1 MVRRATYSR
10 MIDDA
15 GHAQHSVTLSTA
27 GVLFSVAIGFAS
39 VCSLAFAVHWA
50 FAEPRVLAV
59 VRAYSE
65 QVIVPRIERI
75 EQDIERRDSALNRRL
90 DDMATDIRYIRQR
103 VDAAADAGNR

>member
-1 MVRRATYSR
+1 MARRATYSR
-10 MIDDA
+10 MVDDA

-50 FAEPRVLAV
+50 FAEPRVLAAV
-59 VRAYSE
+59 KSYSD

-75 EQDIERRDSALNRRL
+75 EQDVERRDSSLTKRL
-90 DDMATDIRYIRQR
+90 DDIATDLRYIRQR
-103 VDAAADAGNR
+103 VDAAADAGKR